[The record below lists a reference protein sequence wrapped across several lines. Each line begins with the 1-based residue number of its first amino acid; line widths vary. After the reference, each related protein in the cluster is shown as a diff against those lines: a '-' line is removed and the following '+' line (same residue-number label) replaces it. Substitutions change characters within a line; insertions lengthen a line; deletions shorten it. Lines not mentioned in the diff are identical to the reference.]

1 MYTCLE
7 AHTHTNTHTHTD
19 EGTDKSSENSSSSNT
34 AAAHA
39 AAEVQQRLAAA
50 GKWEPFQALAAAMAA
65 RLGNGVVE
73 AATVHATWMMQVRGH
88 WRVPN
93 ERRLARISGNSQAS

>member
-1 MYTCLE
+1 MHTYMSKSTHTHK
-7 AHTHTNTHTHTD
+7 HTHTHID
-19 EGTDKSSENSSSSNT
+19 EGTDKSSKNSSSNE

-65 RLGNGVVE
+65 GLGNGVVE
-73 AATVHATWMMQVRGH
+73 AAAVHATWMMQVRGH
-88 WRVPN
+88 WRVTN
-93 ERRLARISGNSQAS
+93 ERRLARI